1 MRSCPCPWTP
11 SSKRAKPPPCLTR
24 WAPSPNSAPD
34 VTRSSWE
41 FPEGTGVGD
50 TRNPSDLVSQGLDP
64 KNSSDSLR
72 LRFHVRNGLPRAI
85 SATQKDHGWDAIVW
99 KGRLYVLV
107 DVSQMNDS
115 GSKEAF
121 VSLLEYA
128 EEVLECSDVIVC
140 FQKCQSSNT
149 KTAIRNFL
157 FLGFQPLAPGHE
169 YLPTNPN
176 LVCFL
181 YAIWTKSSNCD
192 ILLIE
197 LKIRIKL
204 IPPYSRMS
212 AIEKKNKKNTKKKK
226 EKMTALFRKWKKKVW
241 DHLPWYL
248 SNFIFDWYLLLHIT
262 YPPQFPIIC
271 VVKSFFTSVKF
282 IYSRKAAQMRRD
294 LPFFR
299 LHLFGH
305 LRINWL

>member
-11 SSKRAKPPPCLTR
+11 SSERAKPPPCLTR

-212 AIEKKNKKNTKKKK
+212 AIKKKEKKIQKKKK
-226 EKMTALFRKWKKKVW
+226 EKMTALFRKWKKKFEITSL
-241 DHLPWYL
+241 D
-248 SNFIFDWYLLLHIT
+248 IFPISFLIDTYYYILQ
-262 YPPQFPIIC
+262 YPPQFPTIC
-271 VVKSFFTSVKF
+271 VVNSFFTSVIKVHIF
-282 IYSRKAAQMRRD
+282 
-294 LPFFR
+294 
-299 LHLFGH
+299 
-305 LRINWL
+305 

>member
-1 MRSCPCPWTP
+1 VRSCPCPWTP

-212 AIEKKNKKNTKKKK
+212 AIKKKYKKKIQKKRKKKWQLYLENEKKSLRSPPLISFQFHFWLILTTTYYIPSPVSN
-226 EKMTALFRKWKKKVW
+226 
-241 DHLPWYL
+241 YL
-248 SNFIFDWYLLLHIT
+248 
-262 YPPQFPIIC
+262 C
-271 VVKSFFTSVKF
+271 C
-282 IYSRKAAQMRRD
+282 
-294 LPFFR
+294 
-299 LHLFGH
+299 
-305 LRINWL
+305 

>member
-1 MRSCPCPWTP
+1 MRWSGWGPWTP
-11 SSKRAKPPPCLTR
+11 RPARRPKPHPCLTR

-192 ILLIE
+192 IL
-197 LKIRIKL
+197 IRDHPFKTSANFHDFWPL
-204 IPPYSRMS
+204 PPYHRHSS
-212 AIEKKNKKNTKKKK
+212 
-226 EKMTALFRKWKKKVW
+226 KMLMKG
-241 DHLPWYL
+241 
-248 SNFIFDWYLLLHIT
+248 IFDPYVLWPFDHRHMGTPL
-262 YPPQFPIIC
+262 PP
-271 VVKSFFTSVKF
+271 
-282 IYSRKAAQMRRD
+282 
-294 LPFFR
+294 
-299 LHLFGH
+299 
-305 LRINWL
+305 

>member
-1 MRSCPCPWTP
+1 VRSCPCPWTP
-11 SSKRAKPPPCLTR
+11 SSERAKKLPPCLTR

-212 AIEKKNKKNTKKKK
+212 AIKKKLKKKYKKKRKKKWQLYLENEKKS
-226 EKMTALFRKWKKKVW
+226 LR
-241 DHLPWYL
+241 
-248 SNFIFDWYLLLHIT
+248 S
-262 YPPQFPIIC
+262 PPFPI
-271 VVKSFFTSVKF
+271 SFLIDTYYY
-282 IYSRKAAQMRRD
+282 ILHT
-294 LPFFR
+294 LPSFQ
-299 LHLFGH
+299 LFVLLNH
-305 LRINWL
+305 FSHQ

>member
-212 AIEKKNKKNTKKKK
+212 AIKKNTKKKK
-226 EKMTALFRKWKKKVW
+226 EKMTALFRKWKKKFEITSL
-241 DHLPWYL
+241 DILPISFLIDTYYYIL
-248 SNFIFDWYLLLHIT
+248 HTLPSFQLFVLLNHFSH
-262 YPPQFPIIC
+262 Q
-271 VVKSFFTSVKF
+271 
-282 IYSRKAAQMRRD
+282 
-294 LPFFR
+294 
-299 LHLFGH
+299 
-305 LRINWL
+305 

>member
-212 AIEKKNKKNTKKKK
+212 AIEKKEKNTKKKK
-226 EKMTALFRKWKKKVW
+226 EKMTALFRKWKKK
-241 DHLPWYL
+241 
-248 SNFIFDWYLLLHIT
+248 FEIT
-262 YPPQFPIIC
+262 SLDIFPI
-271 VVKSFFTSVKF
+271 SFLIDTYYY
-282 IYSRKAAQMRRD
+282 ILHT
-294 LPFFR
+294 LPSFQ
-299 LHLFGH
+299 LFVLLNH
-305 LRINWL
+305 FSHQ